1 MDSSNEI
8 RDKDLLVQMGKVSQN
23 NFHVVLS
30 TRCNKPN
37 QHASVVAEVIVQFQ
51 ALTKLDV
58 WLPRAEKVR
67 SGHNIL
73 IVLQVVAP
81 FC

>member
-23 NFHVVLS
+23 NFHVVLLS
-30 TRCNKPN
+30 TCCNKPN

-51 ALTKLDV
+51 ALD
-58 WLPRAEKVR
+58 
-67 SGHNIL
+67 
-73 IVLQVVAP
+73 
-81 FC
+81 